1 MNSSKLCVASK
12 FLETLVEDGKQ
23 HIEPKHLALGAI
35 TIREYFGHATTNIK
49 QREQNVWH
57 LDRNLSSLRYFGP
70 LGTSMKMET
79 LYIRVY
85 MN

>member
-23 HIEPKHLALGAI
+23 HIEPKHLALCAI

-57 LDRNLSSLRYFGP
+57 LDRNLSSLR
-70 LGTSMKMET
+70 
-79 LYIRVY
+79 
-85 MN
+85 

>member
-1 MNSSKLCVASK
+1 MALK

-49 QREQNVWH
+49 HREQNIWH
-57 LDRNLSSLRYFGP
+57 LDRNLSSLRYFGLAYP
-70 LGTSMKMET
+70 NLFG
-79 LYIRVY
+79 I
-85 MN
+85 

>member
-35 TIREYFGHATTNIK
+35 TIRGYFGHEHKTKRSDI
-49 QREQNVWH
+49 
-57 LDRNLSSLRYFGP
+57 LDMQLR
-70 LGTSMKMET
+70 T
-79 LYIRVY
+79 
-85 MN
+85 